1 MTITEQVRQF
11 LDTNDDRVTGRIG
24 ATRLFGD
31 TCDECDEPSL
41 LLTETRTPQGCGAI
55 VAGGIYCLD
64 HGVEAVDQLT
74 WSDADQI
81 TVTIPAHLLATD
93 LAA

>member
-1 MTITEQVRQF
+1 MNTTQQVRNL
-11 LDTNDDRVTGRIG
+11 LDTNDDRVTGHIG
-24 ATRLFGD
+24 ADHLFGD
-31 TCDECDEPSL
+31 TCDECGAPSL
-41 LLTETRTPQGCGAI
+41 LLTETRTPQGRGAI

-64 HGVEAVDQLT
+64 HGIEAVDQLT

-81 TVTIPAHLLATD
+81 TVTIPAHLLATG